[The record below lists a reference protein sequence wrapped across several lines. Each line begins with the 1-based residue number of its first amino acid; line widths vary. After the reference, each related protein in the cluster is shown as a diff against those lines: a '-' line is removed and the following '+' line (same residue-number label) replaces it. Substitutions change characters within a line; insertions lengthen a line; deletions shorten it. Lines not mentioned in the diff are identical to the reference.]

1 MTTFILV
8 MPVLGWPELTWQ
20 LASKCFCGV
29 FSAILL
35 LWFFEFLCNCIDIF
49 GYDGQG
55 FAIGN
60 GLTQPDIQYE
70 AYADYALDMGLISNS
85 DHFNLGKLYPACAAS
100 IKLCGQLL
108 FCSTSICE
116 SSNPSFLLCR

>member
-1 MTTFILV
+1 MEVSFKMFLWSFLCNLIV
-8 MPVLGWPELTWQ
+8 MV
-20 LASKCFCGV
+20 FGV
-29 FSAILL
+29 S
-35 LWFFEFLCNCIDIF
+35 LCNCIDIF

-85 DHFNLGKLYPACAAS
+85 DHFKLGKLYPACAAS

-108 FCSTSICE
+108 FCSTLICE
-116 SSNPSFLLCR
+116 SSNHSFLLCR